1 VPAGAGSPP
10 PRSPPTDYRSG
21 RGEDQQTRPEVLKP
35 KIKKIRDIAER
46 MGRDPPSLT
55 KIPLLTVVTALTDAE
70 AQAKYAAYRRP
81 ASGQAKRLRGT
92 QPARPQGP
100 VPEILRGEMRITKPA
115 G

>member
-1 VPAGAGSPP
+1 
-10 PRSPPTDYRSG
+10 
-21 RGEDQQTRPEVLKP
+21 VLAP
-35 KIKKIRDIAER
+35 KVKKIRDTAER
-46 MGRDPPSLT
+46 MGRAPASPMM
-55 KIPLLTVVTALTDAE
+55 IPLLTAVTAATDAE
-70 AQAKYAAYRRP
+70 AQAKYAAYRWP